1 MPADGGGNRDATPM
15 HVVMLP
21 WLAFGHIVPFAQLA
35 RRLLA
40 SSSSVRV
47 TFLTAAGNVPRVE
60 AMLSS
65 ASSAGRVAVVPLRLP
80 RVPGLPEDAA
90 STADLSPDG
99 AELLKVAL
107 DAARPQVAALLAE
120 LRPDAVLLDFVTPW
134 ACEDATALGVKSL
147 HFSVFSAVANAYLAV
162 PARCPDGARAGARPS
177 ARDLMFAPAGF
188 PGSSP
193 LAAVGVPAYQAAD
206 FTYVFTSFGGQPSAY
221 DRVVASTRACDGI
234 VVKTCA
240 EMEGA
245 YINYLAAQLR
255 KPLLV
260 AGPLV
265 PDPPRDELDERWA
278 TWLSAF
284 PDGAVVFASFGSE
297 TFLPPAAATELLL
310 GLEATGRPFLAVL
323 NSPDGAAAVVPPPGL
338 AERMSGRGLLH
349 TGWVQQQHILHH
361 RSVGCYVTHAGFS
374 SVVEGLVAGCRL
386 VLLPMKVDQYLNAA
400 LFARELRVGVEV
412 ARRDEDGWFWRQ
424 DVRNAVAAA
433 VADGGEGDAR
443 KWADFLTDDGV
454 QGRFAD
460 EFVRQLTELVSA
472 ASS

>member
-1 MPADGGGNRDATPM
+1 MAAGGRGNRNAGGGSNATPV
-15 HVVMLP
+15 HVLMLP

-40 SSSSVRV
+40 SSSSSVRV

-65 ASSAGRVAVVPLRLP
+65 ASSAGGVVVVPLKLP
-80 RVPGLPEDAA
+80 RVPGLPEGAA
-90 STADLSPDG
+90 STANLSPDG

-134 ACEDATALGVKSL
+134 ASHDAAALGIKSF
-147 HFSVFSAVANAYLAV
+147 HFSVFSAVACI
-162 PARCPDGARAGARPS
+162 PRRPRTPPRRGRSGGAS
-177 ARDLMFAPAGF
+177 
-188 PGSSP
+188 
-193 LAAVGVPAYQAAD
+193 AAD
-206 FTYVFTSFGGQPSAY
+206 FTYIFSTFGGQPCVHE
-221 DRVVASTRACDGI
+221 RLVAGIRACDGI
-234 VVKTCA
+234 VYKTCA

-245 YINYLAAQLR
+245 YVDYLAAQFR
-255 KPLLV
+255 KPVLL

-265 PDPPRDELDERWA
+265 SDPPQGELDERWA

-297 TFLPPAAATELLL
+297 TFLPPAATTELLL

-323 NSPDGAAAVVPPPGL
+323 NSPDGEAVVPPL
-338 AERMSGRGLLH
+338 EFAERVAGRGVLCS
-349 TGWVQQQHILHH
+349 GWVQQQHILRH
-361 RSVGCYVTHAGFS
+361 RSVGCYVTHVGFS

-386 VLLPMKVDQYLNAA
+386 VLLPMKGDQYLNAA

-412 ARRDEDGWFWRQ
+412 PRRDEDGWFGRQ
-424 DVRNAVAAA
+424 DVCDAVAAA
-433 VADGGEGDAR
+433 VADGGEGDNR
-443 KWADFLTDDGV
+443 KWANFLTDDAV

-460 EFVRQLTELVSA
+460 EFVRQLREFVSA

>member
-1 MPADGGGNRDATPM
+1 MPAGGGANRDDVAPM

-40 SSSSVRV
+40 SSSSVRA

-65 ASSAGRVAVVPLRLP
+65 SASSAGGVAVVPLRLP

-90 STADLSPDG
+90 STADLTPDG

-107 DAARPQVAALLAE
+107 DAARPQVATLLAE
-120 LRPDAVLLDFVTPW
+120 LRPDAVLLDFATPW
-134 ACEDATALGVKSL
+134 ASHDAAALGIKSFY
-147 HFSVFSAVANAYLAV
+147 FSAFSAVALAYLAV
-162 PARCPDGARAGARPS
+162 PARRLDGAGAS
-177 ARDLMFAPAGF
+177 ARDLMSAPAGF

-193 LAAVGVPAYQAAD
+193 LATAGVPAYQAAD
-206 FTYVFTSFGGQPSAY
+206 FTYVYTSFAGQPCAY
-221 DRVVASTRACDGI
+221 DRSVASTRACDG
-234 VVKTCA
+234 VVLKTCA

-245 YINYLAAQLR
+245 YIDYYAAQFR
-255 KPLLV
+255 KPVLV

-265 PDPPRDELDERWA
+265 PEPPRGELDERWA

-323 NSPDGAAAVVPPPGL
+323 NSPDGAAAVVPPPGFT
-338 AERMSGRGLLH
+338 ERVSGRGLVH
-349 TGWVQQQHILHH
+349 TGWVQQQHILRH

-386 VLLPMKVDQYLNAA
+386 VLLPMKGDQYLNAA

-412 ARRDEDGWFWRQ
+412 ARRDEDGWFGRQ
-424 DVRNAVAAA
+424 DVCDAVAAA

-443 KWADFLTDDGV
+443 KWADFLTDDAV

-460 EFVRQLTELVSA
+460 EFVRQLREIVSA
-472 ASS
+472 AASS

>member
-1 MPADGGGNRDATPM
+1 MAAGGRGNRNAGGGSNATPV
-15 HVVMLP
+15 HVLMLP

-40 SSSSVRV
+40 SSSSSVRV

-65 ASSAGRVAVVPLRLP
+65 ASSAGGVVVVPLKLP
-80 RVPGLPEDAA
+80 RVPGLPEGAA
-90 STADLSPDG
+90 STANLSPDG

-134 ACEDATALGVKSL
+134 ASHDAAALGIKSF
-147 HFSVFSAVANAYLAV
+147 HFSVFSAVACAYLAV
-162 PARCPDGARAGARPS
+162 PARRPDVAGAGALPS
-177 ARDLMFAPAGF
+177 ARHLMSAPAGF
-188 PGSSP
+188 PASSP
-193 LAAVGVPAYQAAD
+193 LAATGVPAYQAAD
-206 FTYVFTSFGGQPSAY
+206 FTYMFSTFGGQPCVHE
-221 DRVVASTRACDGI
+221 RLVAGIRACDGI
-234 VVKTCA
+234 VYKTCA

-245 YINYLAAQLR
+245 YVDYLAAQFR
-255 KPLLV
+255 KPVLL

-265 PDPPRDELDERWA
+265 SDPPQGELDERWA

-297 TFLPPAAATELLL
+297 TFLPPAATTELLL

-323 NSPDGAAAVVPPPGL
+323 NSPDGEAVVPPL
-338 AERMSGRGLLH
+338 EFAERVAAAHPAPPGA
-349 TGWVQQQHILHH
+349 
-361 RSVGCYVTHAGFS
+361 GCYVTHVGFS

-386 VLLPMKVDQYLNAA
+386 VLLPMKGDQYLNAA

-412 ARRDEDGWFWRQ
+412 PRRDEDGWFGRQ
-424 DVRNAVAAA
+424 DVCDAVAAA
-433 VADGGEGDAR
+433 VADGGEGDNR
-443 KWADFLTDDGV
+443 KWANFLTDDAV

-460 EFVRQLTELVSA
+460 EFVRQLREFVSA

>member
-1 MPADGGGNRDATPM
+1 MAAGGRGNRDAGGGSNATPM
-15 HVVMLP
+15 HVLMLP

-47 TFLTAAGNVPRVE
+47 TFLTVAGNVPRVE

-65 ASSAGRVAVVPLRLP
+65 ASSAGGVVVVPLKLP
-80 RVPGLPEDAA
+80 RVPGLPEGAA
-90 STADLSPDG
+90 STANLSPDG

-134 ACEDATALGVKSL
+134 ASHDAAALGIKSF
-147 HFSVFSAVANAYLAV
+147 HFSVFSAVAGAYLAL
-162 PARCPDGARAGARPS
+162 PARRPDVAGAGALPS
-177 ARDLMFAPAGF
+177 ARHLMSAPAGF
-188 PGSSP
+188 PASSP
-193 LAAVGVPAYQAAD
+193 LAATGVPAYQAAE
-206 FTYVFTSFGGQPSAY
+206 FTYMFTSFGGQPCVY
-221 DRVVASTRACDGI
+221 DRVVAGIRACDGI

-240 EMEGA
+240 EMEG
-245 YINYLAAQLR
+245 
-255 KPLLV
+255 
-260 AGPLV
+260 
-265 PDPPRDELDERWA
+265 ELDERWA

-297 TFLPPAAATELLL
+297 TFLPPAATTELLL
-310 GLEATGRPFLAVL
+310 GLEATGRPFLAVF
-323 NSPDGAAAVVPPPGL
+323 NSPDGEAVVPPLGF
-338 AERMSGRGLLH
+338 AERVAGRGVLCS
-349 TGWVQQQHILHH
+349 GWVQQQHILRH

-386 VLLPMKVDQYLNAA
+386 VLLPMKGDQYLNAA

-412 ARRDEDGWFWRQ
+412 ARRDEDGWFGRQ
-424 DVRNAVAAA
+424 DVCNAVAAA

-443 KWADFLTDDGV
+443 KWADFFTDDGV